1 MDWHAR
7 EPFDGRGAPGD
18 LRSGVAAASS
28 AALPALEMWGG
39 VECTVVRVGDRY
51 LDQTVLSGHQHRLSD
66 LDAFAG
72 LGIRALRYPV
82 LWERVAPDGLDHADW
97 RWTDERLAR
106 LRALGIRP
114 IAGLVHHGSGPL
126 DTSLAEPDFAPRL
139 AEYAGAVARRYPWLD
154 HYTPVNEPLTT
165 ARFSGLYGHWYPHA
179 QDNRL
184 FLRMLVNQVN
194 ATRLAMRA
202 IRDVNPQAKLVQTE
216 DLGRVLATPRLAYQ
230 AQYENTRRWLGFDLL
245 TGRFGPGH
253 PMWRE
258 VLDAVP
264 VAELEAIL
272 ADPCPPDIIGIN
284 TYLSGERFLDERV
297 ERYPG
302 VPAGGNGRDRYV
314 DVLALRAVGH
324 GVAGMEALLEECW
337 DRYRLPVAVTEVHN
351 GSSRDE
357 QLRWLK
363 GAWDAAQRLR
373 ARGADIRAIT
383 AWSLLGAT
391 DWNSLL
397 TRWEGHYEPGVFDIS
412 SGTPRPTALASM
424 IRSLA
429 GTGEADHPALDG
441 PGWWEREE
449 RLSWDAADPCPT
461 TLPHRTMR
469 HFVAPAEPRP
479 LLVTGGG
486 GALAGAVARLC
497 ALRSLPVTV
506 VPRAGL
512 DIADAAAV
520 RAAIG
525 RARPWAVVNA
535 AGFARVDGAEADPAR
550 CRRENVEGARVLA
563 EACASAGLPL
573 VAFSSHLVF
582 GADRDDPWG
591 EEDAPAPGGI
601 YAGTK
606 AEADTLLLARHP
618 DTLLVRCGAFFGPWD
633 ARNAL
638 SRAIRE
644 VREGREVAAAA
655 DVILSPTYLPDLAEA
670 VLDLLMDRERGIWHL
685 ANAGAA
691 CWADMV
697 QEAVGGLALDRRRVR
712 PVPRAEL
719 PWRAPRP
726 RQSALR
732 SRRGLIMPPL
742 DKALGCYVGTLRA
755 GRAEARHGV
764 WLTRHAPPG

>member
-1 MDWHAR
+1 MPSAACTSPELERTASRMDWQAR

-18 LRSGVAAASS
+18 LPAATAP
-28 AALPALEMWGG
+28 AVRAALEMWGG

-72 LGIRALRYPV
+72 LGITALRYPV
-82 LWERVAPDGLDHADW
+82 LWERVAPDGPERADW

-126 DTSLAEPDFAPRL
+126 DTGLAEPDFAPRL

-179 QDNRL
+179 RDNRA

-202 IRDVNPQAKLVQTE
+202 IRAVNPAAKLVQTE

-230 AQYENTRRWLGFDLL
+230 AEYENTRRWLGFDLL
-245 TGRFGPGH
+245 TGRFGPDH

-258 VLDAVP
+258 VLAAVP
-264 VAELEAIL
+264 QREVDAIL

-284 TYLSGERFLDERV
+284 TYLSGERFLDERLD
-297 ERYPG
+297 RYPG

-324 GVAGMEALLEECW
+324 GVAGIEALLEECW

-397 TRWEGHYEPGVFDIS
+397 TRWEGHYEPGGLRRQLRHAAPDCARRHD
-412 SGTPRPTALASM
+412 PRPGRHGRGRPSRPRRPRLVGEGGAPGLGPGRALPDHA
-424 IRSLA
+424 A
-429 GTGEADHPALDG
+429 AADHPALRPAG
-441 PGWWEREE
+441 R
-449 RLSWDAADPCPT
+449 AAAAAR
-461 TLPHRTMR
+461 HRRRRRAGRR
-469 HFVAPAEPRP
+469 HRA
-479 LLVTGGG
+479 
-486 GALAGAVARLC
+486 
-497 ALRSLPVTV
+497 ALR
-506 VPRAGL
+506 
-512 DIADAAAV
+512 AA
-520 RAAIG
+520 RSAASRPAAR
-525 RARPWAVVNA
+525 RAR
-535 AGFARVDGAEADPAR
+535 RRR
-550 CRRENVEGARVLA
+550 CRRGARR
-563 EACASAGLPL
+563 
-573 VAFSSHLVF
+573 
-582 GADRDDPWG
+582 DRP
-591 EEDAPAPGGI
+591 
-601 YAGTK
+601 
-606 AEADTLLLARHP
+606 
-618 DTLLVRCGAFFGPWD
+618 
-633 ARNAL
+633 
-638 SRAIRE
+638 
-644 VREGREVAAAA
+644 
-655 DVILSPTYLPDLAEA
+655 
-670 VLDLLMDRERGIWHL
+670 
-685 ANAGAA
+685 GAA
-691 CWADMV
+691 L
-697 QEAVGGLALDRRRVR
+697 GGG
-712 PVPRAEL
+712 E
-719 PWRAPRP
+719 
-726 RQSALR
+726 R
-732 SRRGLIMPPL
+732 SRLLPRGWRR
-742 DKALGCYVGTLRA
+742 G
-755 GRAEARHGV
+755 
-764 WLTRHAPPG
+764 